1 MATMEDTSRSST
13 SDRGGKINKENTAL
27 IEKDETAAAAES
39 LKKKSTMIQPS
50 ASHQQQQQRRVLLPA
65 LNPSRKLRTTT
76 TATASASAL
85 TVDDNAT
92 HSSSSMLTSSTT
104 SNASLRTN
112 STTGSSIS
120 STIRR
125 QHQQQRDLTV
135 HEDDNTLN
143 SIGNETYLSINTAG
157 QPSARVLRYGE
168 TVESLFCLDSH
179 NHNSN
184 NDDDDGGGG
193 DNNRRHHYHG
203 VDKTR
208 HEQLCQ
214 QICHGELANNAKAWC
229 EALVMTLQV
238 NHWNV
243 TVTTT
248 AGTNNMELGKRLIQL
263 LRRATSR
270 FKLVKRQSSNQQVKE
285 EEEEEEEVLKLWLLY
300 ALVLLKYSNADEKDE
315 EDGNN
320 LRKNDAVQTYRH
332 IQRLRFGNTTAT
344 SSSGGSGTVGVG
356 SSTTTTTENFYSSL
370 LINNN
375 PNSSTNVT
383 TTVEEVVHSLQAT
396 MGNPDT
402 SLIDIFH
409 TQLKQLEQCYR
420 RCNENDVKLTI
431 PPIATSAT
439 ASASASTNATVASG
453 GGARVTLPTLKG
465 KKRSNQFQS
474 QRDQTMS
481 STIDNNKHK
490 TEDDNGNAEDTFDL
504 KLKTAR
510 IKLEEGLKKGINS
523 DATKTNAKKRSILK
537 SSSDRG
543 SSSSSSSAKPFVSR
557 KKPRGGSGKLGA
569 ILSQT
574 REDDNDDEDDSE
586 KNHNVDNHNNSISP
600 KEHELFQ
607 DNISPIEVEP
617 STSIKDMDL
626 DYLLSWDPTKRGS
639 GGIVVSRQKKK
650 TKVELAD
657 EDAKQPVKKITR
669 NDLGYMLNWEP
680 FADRQKKEDESVDG
694 SCSSSNSK
702 ADAPPKRS
710 ALASTQGMSTIE
722 EGTEGSIEGKEENLL
737 KSSQT
742 TAAKSTKEGSNDVKE
757 GLEISRAS
765 SINIS
770 GSDNQTDTSEKMI
783 PTSQLDCSF
792 LPLIENKNII
802 RVDGEPYAKLGVIG
816 KGGSCKVYR
825 ALSTECDVVA
835 LKKVKLDGLN
845 KQAIDGYANEIA
857 LLKRLKGN
865 PAIIQLYS
873 AEVDYERKSILLV
886 MELGEVD
893 LNYVLRQQ
901 ELLSSKQKSGPGR
914 SSLNMNFIRLTWQQ
928 MLTAVHS
935 IHEERIIHSDLKPA
949 NFLFVRG
956 ALKLIDF
963 GIAKAIEREDTTNVY
978 RETLSGTLS
987 YMSPEA
993 IMDTSTNAKGVRV
1006 NKCGRPS
1013 DIWSLGCIL
1022 YQMVYGKTPFA
1033 DCHGIPQKVLAITNV
1048 NHEIPF
1054 PGGVDESAIDAMKL
1068 CLQRNPKL
1076 RPPIV
1081 GKNGLLN
1088 DHCFLHGKTKF

>member
-1 MATMEDTSRSST
+1 MATMEDTAGRSSA
-13 SDRGGKINKENTAL
+13 SDRGGKINKENTR
-27 IEKDETAAAAES
+27 EKDEPAAAES
-39 LKKKSTMIQPS
+39 LKKSTMIQPS
-50 ASHQQQQQRRVLLPA
+50 ASQQQQQQQQQRRVLLPA

-76 TATASASAL
+76 TATASASASAL

-168 TVESLFCLDSH
+168 TVESLFCLDSYNRN

-184 NDDDDGGGG
+184 DGGG
-193 DNNRRHHYHG
+193 DNNHHHG

-238 NHWNV
+238 NHHWNV

-248 AGTNNMELGKRLIQL
+248 AGTNIELGKRLIQL

-300 ALVLLKYSNADEKDE
+300 ALVLLKYSNANEKEE

-332 IQRLRFGNTTAT
+332 IQRLRFG
-344 SSSGGSGTVGVG
+344 SGGTVGVG
-356 SSTTTTTENFYSSL
+356 PSTTTTSENFYSSL

-375 PNSSTNVT
+375 SNSSTNVT

-409 TQLKQLEQCYR
+409 TQLKQLEQCCR

-431 PPIATSAT
+431 PPIASSGT

-453 GGARVTLPTLKG
+453 VGARVTLPTLKG
-465 KKRSNQFQS
+465 KKRSNQYQS
-474 QRDQTMS
+474 QRDQTLS

-523 DATKTNAKKRSILK
+523 DATKNNAKKRSILK

-543 SSSSSSSAKPFVSR
+543 SSSSSSSSAKPFVSR
-557 KKPRGGSGKLGA
+557 KKTRVGSGKLGA

-574 REDDNDDEDDSE
+574 MEDDNDDEDDSE
-586 KNHNVDNHNNSISP
+586 KNHNVDNHINSISP

-742 TAAKSTKEGSNDVKE
+742 TAAKSTKEGSDDVKE

-765 SINIS
+765 SNNIS
-770 GSDNQTDTSEKMI
+770 GIDNQTDTSEKMI